1 MQMQSYSEKNLFFNI
16 NYTDPRIES
25 SVKIVMHILNDT
37 IVTTNQR
44 TPYDVTIVI
53 EENMEPKTYG
63 MASWKTHMIWLN
75 SNNFGKI
82 AELNDIKFDLNV
94 SIILHEFLHTMGIV
108 GGGSPSYK
116 YILGKTDEP
125 PNVYTG
131 PNGIEQYRNVLQR
144 NQKDITNIRYLPI
157 EDDFGDGTA
166 GSHLEEGLHED
177 KSNEYRVIDGTPYP
191 VIVNEIMTGFLDKR
205 NYLTPITLGL
215 LQDIGFTVNY
225 SSQYVTSNGKN
236 LIIL

>member
-1 MQMQSYSEKNLFFNI
+1 MQSYTEKNLFFNI
-16 NYTDPRIES
+16 HYADPRIES

-37 IVTTNQR
+37 IVTTNK
-44 TPYDVTIVI
+44 TIPYNITIVI
-53 EENMEPKTYG
+53 EEDMEPKTYG
-63 MASWKTHMIWLN
+63 MASWSTRMIWLN
-75 SNNFGKI
+75 SNNFGRTN
-82 AELNDIKFDLNV
+82 ELNDIKFDMNV

-116 YILGKTDEP
+116 YILDKTSEP

-131 PNGIEQYRNVLQR
+131 PNGIEQYRNVLQS

-166 GSHLEEGLHED
+166 DSHLEEGLDED
-177 KSNEYRVIDGTPYP
+177 KGGERRVIDGTPYP
-191 VIVNEIMTGFLDKR
+191 VITNEIMTVFLDRR

-225 SSQYVTSNGKN
+225 SSQYVTSTGKN

>member
-1 MQMQSYSEKNLFFNI
+1 MQSHTENNLFFSI
-16 NYTDPRIES
+16 HYTDPRIES

-37 IVTTNQR
+37 IVTTNK
-44 TPYDVTIVI
+44 TIPYNITVVI
-53 EENMEPKTYG
+53 EEDMDPKTYG
-63 MASWKTHMIWLN
+63 MASWQTRMIWLN
-75 SNNFGKI
+75 SNNFGKTN
-82 AELNDIKFDLNV
+82 ELNDIKFDMNV
-94 SIILHEFLHTMGIV
+94 SIILHEFLHTMGLV
-108 GGGSPSYK
+108 GGSSQSYK
-116 YILGKTDEP
+116 YILGKTEEP
-125 PNVYTG
+125 PNVYIG
-131 PNGIEQYRNVLQR
+131 PNGIEQYRNVLQS

-166 GSHLEEGLHED
+166 GSHLEEGLNQD

-191 VIVNEIMTGFLDKR
+191 VIVNEIMTGFLDKY

>member
-1 MQMQSYSEKNLFFNI
+1 MQMQSYTEKNLFFNI
-16 NYTDPRIES
+16 NYTDIRIEP

-37 IVTTNQR
+37 IVTTNR
-44 TPYDVTIVI
+44 TTPYDITIVI
-53 EENMEPKTYG
+53 EEDMDPKTYG
-63 MASWKTHMIWLN
+63 MASWATRMIWLN

-94 SIILHEFLHTMGIV
+94 SIILHEFLHTMGII
-108 GGGSPSYK
+108 GGSHSYK
-116 YILGKTDEP
+116 YILGNTDQP

-131 PNGIEQYRNVLQR
+131 PNGIDQYRNVLQS
-144 NQKDITNIRYLPI
+144 NNKDITNIRYLPI

-166 GSHLEEGLHED
+166 GSHLEEGLDED
-177 KSNEYRVIDGTPYP
+177 KGIERRVIDGTPYP
-191 VIVNEIMTGFLDKR
+191 VIINEIMTGFLDKR

-236 LIIL
+236 MVIL

>member
-1 MQMQSYSEKNLFFNI
+1 MQSHTEKNLFFNI
-16 NYTDPRIES
+16 NYADPRIES

-37 IVTTNQR
+37 IITTNK
-44 TPYDVTIVI
+44 TIPYNITVVI
-53 EENMEPKTYG
+53 EEDMDPKTYG
-63 MASWKTHMIWLN
+63 MASWKTRMIWLN
-75 SNNFGKI
+75 PNNFGKT
-82 AELNDIKFDLNV
+82 AYLNDIKFDLNV
-94 SIILHEFLHTMGIV
+94 SIILHEFLHTMGII

-116 YILGKTDEP
+116 YIFGKTDEP

-144 NQKDITNIRYLPI
+144 NDTDITNIRYLPV

-166 GSHLEEGLHED
+166 GSHIEEGLDED
-177 KSNEYRVIDGTPYP
+177 KSNEKRLIDGTPYP
-191 VIVNEIMTGFLDKR
+191 VITNEIMTGFLDKH

-225 SSQYVTSNGKN
+225 SSQYVTSTGKN